1 MQPSLKAITALLL
14 ASLATL
20 SQAAFP
26 PLGPDDSVYWS
37 KHGQKLYW
45 TPPGLDGDPAQGL
58 IDQAQARLPACQ
70 QAHPDKHCVIQSWSA
85 EPEKRAEE
93 PDRTQYGIRSYV
105 RIVVKAEDCEAF
117 MHEPHPETGEAPS
130 ACACQIGWIDAG
142 EDIMPRCQIQE
153 EKEACA
159 ENGEYYEQ
167 DGYCTIECRSGSALG
182 NICLDNPDSQC
193 DSSSD
198 DYLGNIGY
206 GGNQKPVC
214 GENSCP
220 NGGQYGFQEQADGS
234 YQSTCFN
241 DDSLPPE
248 CPEGTAVVVGWD
260 NVSFQCN
267 EISYDDPD
275 NPDDPNDPDDSDGDS
290 DGDGEGDITGITDQL
305 SDIKDLLGKG
315 NTNTTNINETLKGL
329 GKSIRDGTQSI
340 TDAIGN
346 IPGGGGGG
354 GNDGGDGGDGGDG
367 ETPDPVT
374 WSGEPIDTEL
384 TDPTEDYDQVMADY
398 QAKINEIKGEV
409 QAMFSTNLT
418 GGGSVDDNIKS
429 IHGVEV
435 NFSLNRFLDGLNILG
450 AIVLFCAAFISAGI
464 LFTSRG

>member
-1 MQPSLKAITALLL
+1 MRRIIYILLSLVLGGVSPGAVAG
-14 ASLATL
+14 
-20 SQAAFP
+20 FP
-26 PLGPDDSVYWS
+26 PLPEGGIVHWNKVAS
-37 KHGQKLYW
+37 KNCTSNGCGQS
-45 TPPGLDGDPAQGL
+45 PGDA
-58 IDQAQARLPACQ
+58 IAEQAAEMLPSCQ
-70 QAHPDKHCVIQSWSA
+70 TKYPEMRCEIQSYSDPKEVRFVEGDLTYYVWRGGA
-85 EPEKRAEE
+85 RVVAL
-93 PDRTQYGIRSYV
+93 PDQ
-105 RIVVKAEDCEAF
+105 CEVLV
-117 MHEPHPETGEAPS
+117 HEPHPETGEAPS
-130 ACACQIGWIDAG
+130 ACSCQPGWIDTG
-142 EDIMPRCQIQE
+142 DENGIQCQVQQ
-153 EKEACA
+153 EKEECA

-167 DGYCTIECRSGSALG
+167 DGYCAIECRSGSALG

-241 DDSLPPE
+241 GDSLPPE

-275 NPDDPNDPDDSDGDS
+275 NPDDPNDPDGSDGDS

-354 GNDGGDGGDGGDG
+354 NDGGDGDGDG